1 VNYLCKK
8 KAVVRRIN
16 WYFSASVLAALAI
29 WVVALLWLWKAV

>member
-1 VNYLCKK
+1 VNDLCKK